1 MYGCFLATLENG
13 ASIAFGLVIFLDDLM
28 GWFLVFLIV
37 IGFPAF
43 TRTYGRHRDLLTGPW
58 ITNENLTA

>member
-13 ASIAFGLVIFLDDLM
+13 ASTAFGLVNFLGDLI
-28 GWFLVFLIV
+28 VFLIV